1 MATLILVR
9 HGETDWN
16 RDGRWQGQAD
26 APLNERGREQ
36 ARAVADELAGE
47 PVEAVYASD
56 LSRARETAEIIA
68 ARLGLQSVEVD
79 RRLREVHV
87 GSWSGLT
94 MAEIEA
100 RFPTEVERWRT
111 GDPAHAF
118 AGGETYAAMGERV
131 VEGLAEIAERHPAGE
146 VVIVLHGGSIRG
158 ALAHVAGITYAEQSR
173 RRSHVGNCG
182 VVRVAVRNGAFAG
195 ID

>member
-1 MATLILVR
+1 MTTLLLVR

-36 ARAVADELAGE
+36 ARALADELAGE

-68 ARLGLQSVEVD
+68 ARLDGRPVEVD
-79 RRLREVHV
+79 PRLREVHV
-87 GSWSGLT
+87 GAWSGLT
-94 MAEIEA
+94 MAEIEERYPA
-100 RFPTEVERWRT
+100 AVARWRA
-111 GDPAHAF
+111 GDPAHDF

-131 VEGLAEIAERHPAGE
+131 VDALAEIASRHPEGE
-146 VVIVLHGGSIRG
+146 VLVVLHGGSIRG
-158 ALAHVAGITYAEQSR
+158 VLAHAAGITYAEHGR
-173 RRSHVGNCG
+173 RQAHVTNCG
-182 VVRVAVRNGAFAG
+182 FVRVAVRDGAFAG

>member
-1 MATLILVR
+1 VTTLILVR

-36 ARAVADELAGE
+36 ARALADELMGE
-47 PVEAVYASD
+47 PVDAVYASD

-68 ARLGLQSVEVD
+68 ARLGREPVEVD
-79 RRLREVHV
+79 ARLREVHV
-87 GSWSGLT
+87 GGWSGLT
-94 MAEIEA
+94 MAEIED
-100 RFPTEVERWRT
+100 RFPAEFELWRS
-111 GDPAHAF
+111 GDPAHDF

-131 VEGLAEIAERHPAGE
+131 VEALEEIASRHPDSN
-146 VVIVLHGGSIRG
+146 VLVVLHGGSIRG
-158 ALAHVAGITYAEQSR
+158 ALAHAAGITYTEQSR
-173 RRSHVGNCG
+173 RRAHVGNCG
-182 VVRVAVRNGAFAG
+182 LVRLAVRDGAFAG

>member
-1 MATLILVR
+1 VTTLILVR

-36 ARAVADELAGE
+36 ARALAEQLAGE
-47 PVEAVYASD
+47 PVDAVYSSD

-68 ARLGLQSVEVD
+68 ARLDREPVEVD
-79 RRLREVHV
+79 PRLREVNV
-87 GSWSGLT
+87 GGWSGLT

-100 RFPTEVERWRT
+100 RYPAEVALWRT

-131 VEGLAEIAERHPAGE
+131 VDALAEIASRHPDDN
-146 VVIVLHGGSIRG
+146 VVVVLHGGSIRG
-158 ALAHVAGITYAEQSR
+158 ALAHAAGITYGEQSR
-173 RRSHVGNCG
+173 RRAHLRNCG
-182 VVRVAVRNGAFAG
+182 SVRLAVRDGAFAG